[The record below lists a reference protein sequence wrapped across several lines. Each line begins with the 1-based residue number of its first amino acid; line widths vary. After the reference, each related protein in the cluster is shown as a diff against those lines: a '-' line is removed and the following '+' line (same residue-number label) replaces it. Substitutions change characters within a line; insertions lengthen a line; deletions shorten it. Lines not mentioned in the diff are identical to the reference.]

1 MNLWLLLAVNSI
13 TLGGLLFLLAAGFS
27 LIFGLMR
34 IPNLAHGSFFMLG
47 AYFAVT
53 LIRLGMGFWPAA
65 LLAGLGVAL
74 FGGIVERLILRRL
87 AGAELAQVL
96 VTLGLSFMVADVCLM
111 VWTGDPIQIDTPAL
125 LRGATNV
132 AGLAFP
138 TYRLAVS
145 IVAVIVAAALWI
157 LIERTRLGAMIRA
170 GVDDPAM
177 ARVTGIRV
185 SRLFTIVFCLGAW
198 LAGFAGVIGGP
209 ILSVYPG
216 LDQEM
221 LPLALVVVILGGSG
235 SLLGCLAGSLIVGF
249 LYNFG
254 QACFPSSPYVVL
266 FLPVLLSSWWPTGL
280 FGRQTV
286 EAPASP
292 SPWRSGDGAL
302 WVGSTYYVNVAS
314 QILFY
319 AIFALAVN
327 VLAGYAGIVS
337 LGHAGLFGI
346 AAYAAAKLLTGG
358 YGHASVG
365 AGALGVTLVAAAAF
379 AVLALR
385 ARRLASLGP
394 STGRRSPP
402 CWASPRPS
410 SSPPCQ
416 PARASGTRDQP
427 RRMNALAPRLD
438 DPVRRVPALGLL
450 ERRGRAALRLLQ
462 PVREPA
468 GGGAHRL
475 GRGAPDGHLGRERD
489 AAGPG
494 RRRRAGRGHEERRE
508 RVHRALELRPRRHL
522 RRDRGLHARG
532 WCRTARPL
540 VRSRV
545 RPPAGC
551 PGPTQK
557 PWRPRRA
564 RPRQVRGPAGASGEP
579 RGGARHGG
587 SSSVLVAPAR
597 RRSST

>member
-1 MNLWLLLAVNSI
+1 MSLWLLLAVNSI

-145 IVAVIVAAALWI
+145 VIAVIVAAALWI
-157 LIERTRLGAMIRA
+157 LIDRTRLGAMIRA

-254 QACFPSSPYVVL
+254 QAMLPELAYVVL
-266 FLPVLLSSWWPTGL
+266 FLPMLIVLVLRPQGL
-280 FGRQTV
+280 FGR
-286 EAPASP
+286 PA
-292 SPWRSGDGAL
+292 A
-302 WVGSTYYVNVAS
+302 
-314 QILFY
+314 
-319 AIFALAVN
+319 
-327 VLAGYAGIVS
+327 
-337 LGHAGLFGI
+337 
-346 AAYAAAKLLTGG
+346 
-358 YGHASVG
+358 
-365 AGALGVTLVAAAAF
+365 
-379 AVLALR
+379 
-385 ARRLASLGP
+385 
-394 STGRRSPP
+394 
-402 CWASPRPS
+402 
-410 SSPPCQ
+410 
-416 PARASGTRDQP
+416 
-427 RRMNALAPRLD
+427 
-438 DPVRRVPALGLL
+438 
-450 ERRGRAALRLLQ
+450 
-462 PVREPA
+462 
-468 GGGAHRL
+468 
-475 GRGAPDGHLGRERD
+475 
-489 AAGPG
+489 
-494 RRRRAGRGHEERRE
+494 
-508 RVHRALELRPRRHL
+508 
-522 RRDRGLHARG
+522 
-532 WCRTARPL
+532 
-540 VRSRV
+540 
-545 RPPAGC
+545 
-551 PGPTQK
+551 
-557 PWRPRRA
+557 
-564 RPRQVRGPAGASGEP
+564 
-579 RGGARHGG
+579 
-587 SSSVLVAPAR
+587 
-597 RRSST
+597 